1 MLQHSIIS
9 HSCFSSRLAWSCS
22 HGSLLCL
29 DALMRLRFVVRAA
42 DRKEKEEYK
51 NEHREVLWE
60 ELSTAFTG
68 FNVLRTQSEEFKGKK
83 SL

>member
-1 MLQHSIIS
+1 M
-9 HSCFSSRLAWSCS
+9 
-22 HGSLLCL
+22 
-29 DALMRLRFVVRAA
+29 VRAA
-42 DRKEKEEYK
+42 DRKEKEENK